1 MLQRDEGYH
10 SKYVRWLTGIFVP
23 IRSEVNTLTQVGYS
37 FPEGVLFKR
46 SKSTSKPPAHLVYS
60 AQSYPEFSPG
70 FTTQGVFVPINPLT
84 DTSAVKFQK
93 VRRVLEASSTT
104 DHSLDRTMYPKSM
117 QRPPQQQQQNGLVP
131 DIPLARHT
139 QTNIYFQL

>member
-1 MLQRDEGYH
+1 MLQRNEGNH
-10 SKYVRWLTGIFVP
+10 SKYVRWLTGNFVP

-70 FTTQGVFVPINPLT
+70 FTTQGVFVPIDPLT
-84 DTSAVKFQK
+84 DSSAVKFQEK
-93 VRRVLEASSTT
+93 VRRALEGSATT
-104 DHSLDRTMYPKSM
+104 DHSLDREK
-117 QRPPQQQQQNGLVP
+117 REQQQPQPGGVLAAAGL
-131 DIPLARHT
+131 PLLLSKCM
-139 QTNIYFQL
+139 I